1 MKLNPYLNFD
11 GDCEAAFKFYE
22 QVLGGKIEGM
32 MTWGESPMAEETP
45 AGWHDKVMH
54 MQMSIGGQDLMGADS
69 PPEYFEA
76 PKGTSVLISVEDAT
90 KAESIFSALAEGGTV
105 KMPIQETF
113 WADRFGMLEDK
124 FGTPWMINCDKTT

>member
-45 AGWHDKVMH
+45 ADWHGKVMH
-54 MQMSIGGQDLMGADS
+54 MQMSLGDQDLMGADS

-76 PKGTSVLISVEDAT
+76 PKGTSVLISVEDVA
-90 KAESIFSALAEGGTV
+90 KAESIFSALADGGTV

-113 WADRFGMLEDK
+113 WADRFGMLEDR